1 MKKFW
6 ALLLAA
12 LLVVSILP
20 VSALA
25 ADVPEPTPAFEQG
38 TLTINVAFN
47 GLPEDK
53 IPESVKWGL
62 KKDGAHVQD
71 VVITAAEK
79 WTKSLTLD
87 PGEYELHADVDS
99 ADVGGYYHFYY
110 SIIWATVTA
119 GEDTKLDI
127 TETYEVQPVMSFDIP
142 VEKRL
147 NFSAN
152 PHRLRIRISISHS
165 RLPMTRAKPICS
177 SCILMASLSPTA
189 SP

>member
-25 ADVPEPTPAFEQG
+25 ADVSEPTPAFEQG

-53 IPESVKWGL
+53 IPESVRWEL
-62 KKDGAHVQD
+62 KKDGAHIQD

-79 WTKSLTLD
+79 WTKSLTLA
-87 PGEYELHADVDS
+87 PGEYELHA
-99 ADVGGYYHFYY
+99 
-110 SIIWATVTA
+110 
-119 GEDTKLDI
+119 L
-127 TETYEVQPVMSFDIP
+127 
-142 VEKRL
+142 
-147 NFSAN
+147 
-152 PHRLRIRISISHS
+152 
-165 RLPMTRAKPICS
+165 
-177 SCILMASLSPTA
+177 SLIHI
-189 SP
+189 

>member
-38 TLTINVAFN
+38 TLTISVAFN

-110 SIIWATVTA
+110 SIIWATVKA
-119 GEDTKLDI
+119 GETTKLNI
-127 TETYEVQPVMSFDIP
+127 
-142 VEKRL
+142 
-147 NFSAN
+147 SAN

-165 RLPMTRAKPICS
+165 RLPMTQAKPICS

>member
-47 GLPEDK
+47 GGCRRIRYRNP
-53 IPESVKWGL
+53 SNGGL
-62 KKDGAHVQD
+62 KR
-71 VVITAAEK
+71 TARTFRTSSSRRGKVDKEPYAR
-79 WTKSLTLD
+79 
-87 PGEYELHADVDS
+87 PCEYELHADVDS

-110 SIIWATVTA
+110 SIIWATVKA

-127 TETYEVQPVMSFDIP
+127 TETYEVPAGD
-142 VEKRL
+142 EL
-147 NFSAN
+147 
-152 PHRLRIRISISHS
+152 
-165 RLPMTRAKPICS
+165 
-177 SCILMASLSPTA
+177 
-189 SP
+189 

>member
-6 ALLLAA
+6 ALLLAV

-99 ADVGGYYHFYY
+99 ADV
-110 SIIWATVTA
+110 A
-119 GEDTKLDI
+119 DI
-127 TETYEVQPVMSFDIP
+127 TTFI
-142 VEKRL
+142 
-147 NFSAN
+147 
-152 PHRLRIRISISHS
+152 IR
-165 RLPMTRAKPICS
+165 
-177 SCILMASLSPTA
+177 
-189 SP
+189 

>member
-79 WTKSLTLD
+79 WSC
-87 PGEYELHADVDS
+87 
-99 ADVGGYYHFYY
+99 
-110 SIIWATVTA
+110 
-119 GEDTKLDI
+119 
-127 TETYEVQPVMSFDIP
+127 
-142 VEKRL
+142 
-147 NFSAN
+147 SAN
-152 PHRLRIRISISHS
+152 PRRLRIRISISHS
-165 RLPMTRAKPICS
+165 RLPMTQAKPICS
-177 SCILMASLSPTA
+177 SCTLTASLSPTA